1 MCGMQ
6 AVTLVKSRPPSPWQ
20 SAAASSLWVRV
31 WYLLLEARC
40 SQSSPKVFQHR
51 YSPLI
56 LASIVD
62 VTEAKM
68 GSGVW
73 IITNNMYETIITMM
87 QRIKCLLPPRALP
100 LARKDNMSFQSVHI
114 RIAPSSG
121 HQNFSSSLGRTKKQT
136 SRSKPNLNTP
146 STCVMSITNVSIPAM
161 WSAASALAGKAIFG
175 EKT

>member
-1 MCGMQ
+1 MFSI
-6 AVTLVKSRPPSPWQ
+6 VT
-20 SAAASSLWVRV
+20 SSLS
-31 WYLLLEARC
+31 A
-40 SQSSPKVFQHR
+40 QIFPF
-51 YSPLI
+51 I
-56 LASIVD
+56 LASIAD

-100 LARKDNMSFQSVHI
+100 LAGKINTYSQSVHI

-121 HQNFSSSLGRTKKQT
+121 HQNSSSSHVQPKKQT

-146 STCVMSITNVSIPAM
+146 STCVMSIMNVSTPAM
-161 WSAASALAGKAIFG
+161 WAAANALAGKAIFG
-175 EKT
+175 KKT